1 MVTADEKN
9 HVLFNAN
16 LDLQRHFL
24 RLDTTYSHAK
34 SEVSQEI
41 RLGNAR
47 HWAYQRKPEKTTQ
60 RLERPRRENAGHN
73 RERDKEKER
82 ELHKAREFEK
92 EREKEKEV
100 EEKKKK
106 KQRKHTTD
114 ENDDHS
120 GGRKGKNAHFLLPFF
135 SPDLEKF
142 VVLIIA

>member
-16 LDLQRHFL
+16 LDLQRHFF
-24 RLDTTYSHAK
+24 RLDNTYAHAK
-34 SEVSQEI
+34 NEVSPEARI
-41 RLGNAR
+41 GNSR

-73 RERDKEKER
+73 RDRDKEKER
-82 ELHKAREFEK
+82 ELHRERELEK

-106 KQRKHTTD
+106 KQRKHTAD
-114 ENDDHS
+114 EHEDNN
-120 GGRKGKNAHFLLPFF
+120 GGRKGKRMLISFVSLL
-135 SPDLEKF
+135 SLYRKGLA
-142 VVLIIA
+142 LIII